1 LTDERRTYRFGPVER
16 HGFLGTI
23 RGGQATVVVAG
34 ALAGLLLLGSSP
46 SPSHAVGS
54 IAVFAVSVAAA
65 TAPVGGRT
73 LEQWLPVVFSWLLR
87 RITLRDRFHSRTPVA
102 GITITDRRFTLVR
115 DQDLALPHTLRGVRV
130 IGLPYRGRE
139 IGAMSERG
147 GRWLTVL
154 LACRAVS
161 FALLD
166 QDSQERSLH
175 HWGTTLAAC
184 AGTAVRRVQW
194 LERTAPAEPD
204 ELARWLEA
212 ERDPGLAVRGEPI
225 MDSYLELIDRTVEIS
240 QDHEILIAIQADTGR
255 IRARERSAIT
265 AAVVEDAERVADG
278 LRRAGAQV
286 HGALTPGHVAALLR
300 TSFDPYV
307 RAELPS
313 MNGKPHAE
321 EHSAWPVAASEAWDH
336 YRTDGAV
343 HATYWIAGW
352 PRIDVGPLFLDPL
365 LSHSSAV
372 RTVAVTFEALPQ
384 DRSIREVEAQVTRDQ
399 ADRALRARFG
409 QAQTARQ
416 EQTYGATRRREAELA
431 AGYGEVRFAGFIT
444 VSAPDLEQLR
454 GDCAQVRRDAARARL
469 ELHGMYG
476 QEADALALTL
486 PLCRG
491 LR

>member
-1 LTDERRTYRFGPVER
+1 
-16 HGFLGTI
+16 
-23 RGGQATVVVAG
+23 
-34 ALAGLLLLGSSP
+34 
-46 SPSHAVGS
+46 VGS
-54 IAVFAVSVAAA
+54 IAIFGISVLAA

-73 LEQWLPVVFSWLLR
+73 LEEWLPVVLSWLLR
-87 RITLRDRFHSRTPVA
+87 RTTLRDRFRSRTPTA
-102 GITITDRRFTLVR
+102 GLTIADSRFTLAR
-115 DQDLALPHTLRGVRV
+115 EEDLTVPRALRGVRV
-130 IGLPYRGRE
+130 VGLPYRGRE
-139 IGAMSERG
+139 IGAVSERG
-147 GRWLTVL
+147 GRWLTLL

-166 QDSQERSLH
+166 PDSQERSLH
-175 HWGTTLAAC
+175 HWGTTLSAC

-204 ELARWLEA
+204 ELARWVQA
-212 ERDPGLAVRGEPI
+212 EHDPSVAVRGEEI
-225 MDSYLELIDRTVEIS
+225 MDSYLELIERTVEIS
-240 QDHEILIAIQADTGR
+240 QDHEILIAIQADTAR
-255 IRARERSAIT
+255 IHTREPLAIA
-265 AAVVEDAERVADG
+265 AAVIEEAERVAEG
-278 LRRAGAQV
+278 LRRAGAHV

-307 RAELPS
+307 RADLPS
-313 MNGKPHAE
+313 MNGRSHVQ
-321 EHSAWPVAASEAWDH
+321 EHGAWPISAGEAWGH

-365 LSHSSAV
+365 LSHSTAV
-372 RTVAVTFEALPQ
+372 RTVSVTFAPLPQ

-416 EQTYGATRRREAELA
+416 EQAYGATRRREAELA

-444 VSAPDLEQLR
+444 VSAPDPDGLR
-454 GDCAQVRRDAARARL
+454 ADCAQVRRDAARARL

-476 QEADALALTL
+476 QQANAFTFAL